1 MKDLM
6 NIALEA
12 CKRGQSEI
20 LKVQNNDLSIE
31 WKEDATPVTIADQN
45 AEEAMREFF
54 QKETPDFGIIG
65 EEFATADSDSEYNW
79 IIDPIDGTK
88 SFIAG
93 VPLYGTLLGLYK
105 GNDPVLGIINLPA
118 LGQCLSAQSGS
129 GLFLNGSLIK
139 PSVEQLPLEKS
150 IVLSGTINTIEEM
163 GKGPAF
169 KKLRDAAWLYRGW
182 GDCYGYF
189 LVALG
194 RAQLMYDPVVSVWDI
209 APMEVLMKEGGGAF
223 SFSDGNV
230 LNLFDDTGKLS
241 FKSDQFDSLATNMLN
256 HEEIL
261 RYF

>member
-6 NIALEA
+6 SIALEA
-12 CKRGQSEI
+12 CKRGQEEI

-54 QKETPDFGIIG
+54 IKETPDFGIIG
-65 EEFATADSDSEYNW
+65 EEFATANSNSEYNW

-118 LGQCLSAQSGS
+118 LGQCLSAQNGS
-129 GLFLNGSLIK
+129 GLFLNGSLVK
-139 PSVEQLPLEKS
+139 PSTQTIALDKS

-163 GKGPAF
+163 GKSDAF
-169 KKLRDAAWLYRGW
+169 KKLRESAWLYRGW

-194 RAQLMYDPVVSVWDI
+194 RAQVMYDPVVSVWDI
-209 APMEVLMKEGGGAF
+209 APMEVLMKEGGGKF
-223 SFSDGNV
+223 SFSNGNS
-230 LNLFDDTGKLS
+230 LDLFNDAGKIA
-241 FKSDQFDSLATNMLN
+241 FKSDQFDGLATNMLN
-256 HEEIL
+256 HDEIL
-261 RYF
+261 NFF